1 MACCDSFVFIEMFCL
16 FTPCVCV
23 CYREDEEESM
33 DILDEVVNLQVREKW
48 NDM

>member
-1 MACCDSFVFIEMFCL
+1 MIVLCSLKCFVCL
-16 FTPCVCV
+16 HLVCVCV